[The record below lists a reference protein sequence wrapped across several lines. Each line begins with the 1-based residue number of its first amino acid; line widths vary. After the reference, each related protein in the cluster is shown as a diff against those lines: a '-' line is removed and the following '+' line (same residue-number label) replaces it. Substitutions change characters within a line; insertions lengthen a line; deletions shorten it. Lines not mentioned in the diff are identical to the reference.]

1 MNYEIIKKEN
11 SEVTVKI
18 TVSNEAFLKAV
29 KGAYNKNKAKFN
41 IPGFRKGKA
50 PQSIIEKHYGEGV
63 FFEDAINA
71 LLPEYYGNALDE
83 LKIEPVAR
91 PDIDVEQVDAK
102 SDFIFTALV
111 PVTPEFV
118 LEGYKGI
125 EVEKVDVTVSDA
137 MVDEEIEKTRN
148 MNARLITVTDRPVQD
163 GDTTL
168 IDYKGFVGEE
178 QFEGG
183 TAEGQELVIGSNKFI
198 PGFEEQLIGKN
209 IGEEVE
215 VKVTFPEAYHSENLA
230 GKDAVF
236 MVKIHEIKNK
246 ELPALDDEF
255 AKDVS
260 EFDTLEAYKASIKE
274 DLERST
280 AESAKAAQRDKVIE
294 KVTTL
299 IDVAIPEKMI
309 DAEVEGMM
317 NDFDQQL
324 RYQGLSLDQYVQFT
338 GGNLDAL
345 KEQMRPDALMRVKTT
360 LVIDKIK
367 EQEAIEVTDQDVE
380 DELKMVSEMQKR
392 DIEEIRELFAKDNFE
407 YLKSNLK
414 SRKAVDFLVENAKLV

>member
-1 MNYEIIKKEN
+1 MSYEIIKKEN
-11 SEVTVKI
+11 SEVTVKV
-18 TVSNEAFLKAV
+18 TVPNEAFLKAV
-29 KGAYNKNKAKFN
+29 QAAYNKNKGKFN

-50 PQSIIEKHYGEGV
+50 PKSIIEKHYGEGV

-91 PDIDVEQVDAK
+91 PDIDVEQVEAK
-102 SDFIFTALV
+102 EDFIFTAV
-111 PVTPEFV
+111 VTVTPEFV

-125 EVEKVDVTVSDA
+125 EVEKVDATVSDA
-137 MVDEEIEKTRN
+137 MVDEELDKTRN
-148 MNARLITVTDRPVQD
+148 MNARLISITDRPVKE
-163 GDTTL
+163 GDTTV

-183 TAEGQELVIGSNKFI
+183 TAEGQELVIGSNRFI
-198 PGFEEQLIGKN
+198 PGFEEQLIGKS
-209 IGEEVE
+209 IGDEVT
-215 VKVTFPEAYHSENLA
+215 VNVTFPEVYHSEELA
-230 GKDAVF
+230 GKAAVF
-236 MVKIHEIKNK
+236 MVKIHEIKSK
-246 ELPALDDEF
+246 ELPELDDEF

-274 DLERST
+274 ELERST
-280 AESAKAAQRDKVIE
+280 VESAKAAQRDKVIE

-299 IDVAIPEKMI
+299 IDVTIPEKMI

-317 NDFDQQL
+317 SDFDQQL

-338 GGNLDAL
+338 GGDLNAL

-367 EQEAIEVTDQDVE
+367 EQEQIEVTEE
-380 DELKMVSEMQKR
+380 DIEAELKMVAEMQKR
-392 DIEEIRELFAKDNFE
+392 DLEEVRGLFAKDGFE
-407 YLKSNLK
+407 YLKANLK